1 MSRDEKFI
9 KSWEKERGKG
19 KFKYMLASF
28 IKFILA
34 YWATII
40 IIIVVQGD
48 DFQRL
53 IKYLPI
59 FFGCLIG
66 FTVMLPL
73 NWNRNEEK
81 YKQLLSDE

>member
-9 KSWEKERGKG
+9 KSWEKERGK
-19 KFKYMLASF
+19 
-28 IKFILA
+28 
-34 YWATII
+34 
-40 IIIVVQGD
+40 GD

-66 FTVMLPL
+66 FTVRLPL